1 MQDNL
6 FYKDILTLIFSN
18 VQNKQYFQKYY
29 SDSLHY
35 QTMLRDYLKMK
46 HETNNLKI
54 KQNKNTFNV

>member
-29 SDSLHY
+29 SNSLYY
-35 QTMLRDYLKMK
+35 QTMLRDYLKMI

-54 KQNKNTFNV
+54 KQNKNN